1 MYTQQFATVRRL
13 AAATLLA
20 GLAAGAIAQTTASTP
35 ATAPTAP
42 AAQAATTVPG
52 PQLNIRQVYDRL
64 EAAGYRDLREVEWSD
79 GRYEVKARNAQGERV
94 KLDVDGNTGAVL
106 RSRVKH

>member
-20 GLAAGAIAQTTASTP
+20 GLAAGAIAQTTAS
-35 ATAPTAP
+35 
-42 AAQAATTVPG
+42 AAQAVTTVPG

>member
-1 MYTQQFATVRRL
+1 MYTQPTQQFATVRRL
-13 AAATLLA
+13 SAAALLA
-20 GLAAGAIAQTTASTP
+20 GLAAGAIAQTTP
-35 ATAPTAP
+35 AAPAPAP
-42 AAQAATTVPG
+42 AAQAASTVPG

-94 KLDVDGNTGAVL
+94 KLDVDGSTGAVL
-106 RSRVKH
+106 RSRVKD